1 MLLLNIFG
9 STLIVLFL
17 IISYFI
23 INLIRKSNHK
33 NCDNCSNKYCENKKY
48 ERENYE

>member
-17 IISYFI
+17 TISYFI

-33 NCDNCSNKYCENKKY
+33 NCDNCSNKYCEKKNN
-48 ERENYE
+48 ERENNE